1 MGNVML
7 KILTPVMSGN
17 YFTRS
22 YKHAVN
28 LKSSRNP
35 YAKKEY
41 KTAGYANTE
50 YILYSR
56 LIFGKIIN
64 TIWQTPLSL
73 EFFKKLTCYVFY
85 NVYRK
90 GVF

>member
-7 KILTPVMSGN
+7 KILTPVMSGK

-35 YAKKEY
+35 YVKKEFQ
-41 KTAGYANTE
+41 TACYANTE

-56 LIFGKIIN
+56 LIFGKMN
-64 TIWQTPLSL
+64 NP
-73 EFFKKLTCYVFY
+73 FVF
-85 NVYRK
+85 
-90 GVF
+90 